1 MVKSFSSLCK
11 LLQIT
16 AWANRFVKN
25 CRSKQKIG
33 ALTSSEITKARVQWI
48 KHVQYEV
55 IDTMDVKKLQ
65 NNDVITLGLKIDEDG
80 ILRYHGRFNNAD
92 ISEETKIP
100 IYLPRKNYW
109 TELLVK
115 RISSKV
121 ISWWIITYTITNS
134 KPLLDPTR
142 TSYGKKRDISLW
154 NMQKKSWWSIQDA
167 ENVTLYRVRLLR
179 SLLCQGKSFKK
190 DMDLSLHLCCSK
202 GSSFISC
209 R

>member
-1 MVKSFSSLCK
+1 M
-11 LLQIT
+11 
-16 AWANRFVKN
+16 
-25 CRSKQKIG
+25 
-33 ALTSSEITKARVQWI
+33 
-48 KHVQYEV
+48 
-55 IDTMDVKKLQ
+55 
-65 NNDVITLGLKIDEDG
+65 ITLGLKIDEDG

-92 ISEETKIP
+92 IPEETKIP
-100 IYLPRKNYW
+100 IYLPRKNYC

-121 ISWWIITYTITNS
+121 ISCWIITYTITNS

-142 TSYGKKRDISLW
+142 TSYCKKRDISLW
-154 NMQKKSWWSIQDA
+154 NLQKESWWSIQDA
-167 ENVTLYRVRLLR
+167 ENVTLCRVRLLR

-209 R
+209 RWYDSWTISHDTQMIHI